1 MRVSRKLRERG
12 IAIYVSCVILVMAI
26 PMVGLAIDGTML
38 YIIRC
43 RLQGAVDGAA
53 LAAAKALSRGNDDTA
68 QKAAA
73 TTAAATYV
81 KLNYPATYFFSSD
94 ATVSTSPGA
103 DVIIDLSVAHQRTVT
118 VTAHVV
124 EPTLFMRYLSFVSTN
139 VNATATTVRKDSNIV
154 LVLDR
159 SGSMTVSGSCDPM
172 KQAAINFINNFAEG
186 RDNIGVVT
194 FSTSAYANLP
204 ITSSNFKAQSTTII
218 KSMVCDGSTSSAAG
232 LWLGYDQLVSL
243 NQPAALNFEVFFTD
257 GEPTGEVM
265 NMPLTATSTCTQ
277 GTSHGAGNPK
287 TITGLFATFTTG
299 TNFIGLANNNPKLNG
314 TTQDFSG
321 GTDQFIAPNSAGC
334 AYAPNWT
341 PLPPANWMDHSD
353 FVGLPLTDIYGS
365 KLTNQAYKPTTPAS
379 VNGVTYVDIINQA
392 NGIPAATNAADDA
405 ALQIRSGNPDTV
417 PGANVGHSLTGII
430 IDAIGLGNAQVPLP
444 ADGIFLE
451 RVTNDPRSPIYDSNK
466 PAGLFVYAAQSSDIG
481 SAFNQIASEILRIS
495 K

>member
-218 KSMVCDGSTSSAAG
+218 KSMVCDGSTSSAAA

-257 GEPTGEVM
+257 GEPTGEVVD
-265 NMPLTATSTCTQ
+265 MPLKATSTCTQ

-287 TITGLFATFTTG
+287 TIRGLYATFTSNTG
-299 TNFIGLANNNPKLNG
+299 WIGIANNNPKLNG

-321 GTDQFIAPNSAGC
+321 GTDQFVAPNSNGC
-334 AYAPNWT
+334 AYSAGWPGT
-341 PLPPANWMDHSD
+341 MTDTSD
-353 FVGLPLTDIYGS
+353 VIGIPTTDIYGDS
-365 KLTNQAYKPTTPAS
+365 LTGQNQLYLNVTTS
-379 VNGVTYVDIINQA
+379 GGYVDMGYIP
-392 NGIPAATNAADDA
+392 NGIPAATDAADDA
-405 ALQIRSGNPDTV
+405 ARHIRVGDPDTV
-417 PGANVGHSLTGII
+417 AGANVGHSLSGVI
-430 IDAIGLGNAQVPLP
+430 IDAIGLGNAVVPLP
-444 ADGIFLE
+444 ADGIFLK

-466 PAGLFVYAAQSSDIG
+466 PAGTFVYAAQSSDIG
-481 SAFNQIASEILRIS
+481 NSFNQIASEILRIS